1 MGFLHFGSLVFHSK
15 YCILLVPSAW
25 GLFMAENLPAA
36 SSTGRRHFTPRTIFS
51 ILLLVGLVAGL
62 IGYKANGGLKRF
74 NRLRATGS
82 LPIHTEALH
91 RPAGSALMATGAQT
105 LAYLN
110 IVWPALLFGVLISA
124 TVHAAIS
131 PRRLVTLFGQGL
143 VKPQLAAAA
152 AGAPLML
159 CSCCV
164 APMFPAVYRRS
175 QRLGPSLAFTLAA
188 PALNPAAL
196 TFSFLL
202 FPLAIAGTRLFMA
215 VVLVVLASAL
225 VARIA
230 GPVKVRT
237 AAVEDFAE
245 TGDGVGD
252 FIQAY
257 FRSLWYI
264 TVRTVPWILLGIWVS
279 MMIANRIPIQTLAS
293 GGPKVLILLVVAT
306 GALLLTMPTFFEIPL
321 ALSLLAAGAPAG
333 IALAVLIAG
342 PSINL
347 ASLLVIA
354 RYSHWKVAA
363 LTAAAVWITAVAGG
377 LLIG

>member
-1 MGFLHFGSLVFHSK
+1 
-15 YCILLVPSAW
+15 
-25 GLFMAENLPAA
+25 MAENLPAA
-36 SSTGRRHFTPRTIFS
+36 SFAGRRRFSPRAIIS

-74 NRLRATGS
+74 NQLRATGS

-91 RPAGSALMATGAQT
+91 RPAGSSLVATGAQT

-110 IVWPALLFGVLISA
+110 IVWPALVFGVLISA
-124 TVHAAIS
+124 AVHAAIS
-131 PRRLVTLFGQGL
+131 PRRLATLFGQGL

-202 FPLAIAGTRLFMA
+202 FPLAIAGTRLAMA
-215 VVLVVLASAL
+215 LVLVVLASAL

-230 GPVKVRT
+230 GPVQVRT

-245 TGDGVGD
+245 TGDGLGD

-279 MMIANRIPIQTLAS
+279 MIIANRIPIQALAS
-293 GGPKVLILLVVAT
+293 GRPKVLILLVVAT
-306 GALLLTMPTFFEIPL
+306 GAVLLTLPTFFEIPL

-363 LTAAAVWITAVAGG
+363 LTAAAVWVAAVAGG

>member
-1 MGFLHFGSLVFHSK
+1 MADNLSASL
-15 YCILLVPSAW
+15 
-25 GLFMAENLPAA
+25 
-36 SSTGRRHFTPRTIFS
+36 TGRRHFTPRTIFS
-51 ILLLVGLVAGL
+51 MLLLVGLVAGL

-74 NRLRATGS
+74 NQLRATGS

-91 RPAGSALMATGAQT
+91 RPAGSALLATGAQT

-124 TVHAAIS
+124 AVHAAIS
-131 PRRLVTLFGQGL
+131 PRRLATLFGQGL

-188 PALNPAAL
+188 PSLNPAAL

-202 FPLAIAGTRLFMA
+202 FPLAIAGTRLAMA
-215 VVLVVLASAL
+215 LVLVVLASAL

-230 GPVKVRT
+230 GPVQVRT
-237 AAVEDFAE
+237 ATVEDFAE

-252 FIQAY
+252 FVQAY

-279 MMIANRIPIQTLAS
+279 MIIANRIPIQALAS

-363 LTAAAVWITAVAGG
+363 LTAAAVWVAAVAGG

>member
-1 MGFLHFGSLVFHSK
+1 
-15 YCILLVPSAW
+15 
-25 GLFMAENLPAA
+25 MAENTSVV
-36 SSTGRRHFTPRTIFS
+36 SSAVSSRFNPRVILS
-51 ILLLVGLVAGL
+51 ILLLTGLLAGL

-74 NRLRATGS
+74 NQLRATGS

-91 RPAGSALMATGAQT
+91 RPAGSGLMATGAQT

-124 TVHAAIS
+124 AVHAAIS
-131 PRRLVTLFGQGL
+131 PRRLATLFGQGL

-196 TFSFLL
+196 TFSLLL
-202 FPLAIAGTRLFMA
+202 FPLAIAGTRLAMA
-215 VVLVVLASAL
+215 VVLVVLAAAL

-230 GPVKVRT
+230 GPVQVRT
-237 AAVEDFAE
+237 AAVEEFAE
-245 TGDGVGD
+245 TGDGLGD
-252 FIQAY
+252 LIRAY
-257 FRSLWYI
+257 FRSLAYI

-279 MMIANRIPIQTLAS
+279 MIIANRIPIQTLAS
-293 GGPKVLILLVVAT
+293 GGPKVVILLVVAT
-306 GALLLTMPTFFEIPL
+306 VALLLTMPTFFEIPL

-363 LTAAAVWITAVAGG
+363 LTAAAVWVTAVAGG
-377 LLIG
+377 LLLG

>member
-1 MGFLHFGSLVFHSK
+1 
-15 YCILLVPSAW
+15 
-25 GLFMAENLPAA
+25 MAQNATVISNR
-36 SSTGRRHFTPRTIFS
+36 SSRRFSPRVVLS
-51 ILLLVGLVAGL
+51 ILLLVGLPAGL
-62 IGYKANGGLKRF
+62 IGYTARGGLKRITE
-74 NRLRATGS
+74 LRATRS
-82 LPIHTEALH
+82 LRIRTEALH
-91 RPAGSALMATGAQT
+91 RPPGSEFIATGAQT

-110 IVWPALLFGVLISA
+110 IVWPALVFGVLISA
-124 TVHAAIS
+124 AVHAAIS
-131 PRRLVTLFGQGL
+131 PQHLATLFGQGL

-225 VARIA
+225 VARIV
-230 GPVKVRT
+230 GPVQVRT
-237 AAVEDFAE
+237 PAVEDFAE

-279 MMIANRIPIQTLAS
+279 MIIANRLPIQTLAF
-293 GGPKVLILLVVAT
+293 GGPKVLVLLVVAT
-306 GALLLTMPTFFEIPL
+306 GALLLTMPSFFEIPL
-321 ALSLLAAGAPAG
+321 ALSLLAVGASAGT
-333 IALAVLIAG
+333 ALAVLIAG
-342 PSINL
+342 PAVNL

-363 LTAAAVWITAVAGG
+363 LVAAAVWATAVAGG

>member
-1 MGFLHFGSLVFHSK
+1 
-15 YCILLVPSAW
+15 
-25 GLFMAENLPAA
+25 MAENTPVV
-36 SSTGRRHFTPRTIFS
+36 SSPVSNRFSPRVILS
-51 ILLLVGLVAGL
+51 ILMLVGLPVWL
-62 IGYKANGGLKRF
+62 IVYKGNGGLKRF
-74 NRLRATGS
+74 NQLRATGS

-91 RPAGSALMATGAQT
+91 RPVGSGLMATGAQT
-105 LAYLN
+105 LAYFN

-124 TVHAAIS
+124 AVHAAIS
-131 PRRLVTLFGQGL
+131 PRRLATMFGQGL
-143 VKPQLAAAA
+143 VKPQLAAAV

-202 FPLAIAGTRLFMA
+202 FPLAIAWTRLVMA
-215 VVLVVLASAL
+215 IVLVVMVSAL
-225 VARIA
+225 VARVA
-230 GPVKVRT
+230 GPVQVRT
-237 AAVEDFAE
+237 AGIDEFAE
-245 TGDGVGD
+245 TGDGLGD
-252 FIQAY
+252 FIRAY
-257 FRSLWYI
+257 FRSLAYI

-279 MMIANRIPIQTLAS
+279 MVIANRIPIQTLAS

-306 GALLLTMPTFFEIPL
+306 GALLLTMPSFFEIPL
-321 ALSLLAAGAPAG
+321 ALSLLAAGASAG
-333 IALAVLIAG
+333 AALAVLIAG
-342 PSINL
+342 PAVNL

-354 RYSHWKVAA
+354 RYSHWKVAV
-363 LTAAAVWITAVAGG
+363 LVAAAVWATAVAGG

>member
-1 MGFLHFGSLVFHSK
+1 
-15 YCILLVPSAW
+15 
-25 GLFMAENLPAA
+25 
-36 SSTGRRHFTPRTIFS
+36 
-51 ILLLVGLVAGL
+51 
-62 IGYKANGGLKRF
+62 
-74 NRLRATGS
+74 
-82 LPIHTEALH
+82 
-91 RPAGSALMATGAQT
+91 
-105 LAYLN
+105 
-110 IVWPALLFGVLISA
+110 
-124 TVHAAIS
+124 
-131 PRRLVTLFGQGL
+131 
-143 VKPQLAAAA
+143 
-152 AGAPLML
+152 
-159 CSCCV
+159 
-164 APMFPAVYRRS
+164 
-175 QRLGPSLAFTLAA
+175 
-188 PALNPAAL
+188 
-196 TFSFLL
+196 
-202 FPLAIAGTRLFMA
+202 MA

-230 GPVKVRT
+230 GPVQVRT

-279 MMIANRIPIQTLAS
+279 MIIANRIPIQTLAS
-293 GGPKVLILLVVAT
+293 GGPKVVILLIVAT
-306 GALLLTMPTFFEIPL
+306 VALLLTMPTFFEIPL

-342 PSINL
+342 PSVNL

-363 LTAAAVWITAVAGG
+363 LTAAAVWVAAVAGG

>member
-1 MGFLHFGSLVFHSK
+1 MADNAAFINSPGS
-15 YCILLVPSAW
+15 
-25 GLFMAENLPAA
+25 
-36 SSTGRRHFTPRTIFS
+36 RRFSPRVVLS
-51 ILLLVGLVAGL
+51 ILLLVGLPASL
-62 IGYKANGGLKRF
+62 IGYKARGGLKRLDQ
-74 NRLRATGS
+74 LRATGS
-82 LPIHTEALH
+82 LPIRPEVLH
-91 RPAGSALMATGAQT
+91 PRAGSGLMATGAQT

-124 TVHAAIS
+124 AVHAAIS
-131 PRRLVTLFGQGL
+131 PRRLATLFGQGL

-196 TFSFLL
+196 TFSFLI
-202 FPLAIAGTRLFMA
+202 FPLAMAGTRLVMA
-215 VVLVVLASAL
+215 LILVVLASAL

-230 GPVKVRT
+230 GPVQVRT
-237 AAVEDFAE
+237 GEVDDLPE
-245 TGDGVGD
+245 TGDGVRD
-252 FIQAY
+252 FFQAY

-279 MMIANRIPIQTLAS
+279 MVIANRIPIQTLAS
-293 GGPKVLILLVVAT
+293 GGPKVLVLLIVAT
-306 GALLLTMPTFFEIPL
+306 GALLLTLPTFFEIPI

-342 PSINL
+342 PAVNL

-354 RYSHWKVAA
+354 RYSHWKVAV
-363 LTAAAVWITAVAGG
+363 LVAAAVWATAVAGG

>member
-1 MGFLHFGSLVFHSK
+1 
-15 YCILLVPSAW
+15 
-25 GLFMAENLPAA
+25 MAENVA
-36 SSTGRRHFTPRTIFS
+36 SISSRSSRRFSARVILS
-51 ILLLVGLVAGL
+51 ILLLVGLPAGL
-62 IGYKANGGLKRF
+62 IGYKARGGFKRI
-74 NRLRATGS
+74 NELRATGS
-82 LPIHTEALH
+82 LRIRTDALH
-91 RPAGSALMATGAQT
+91 RPAGSEFIATGVQT

-124 TVHAAIS
+124 AVHATIS
-131 PRRLVTLFGQGL
+131 PRRLATLFGQGL

-202 FPLAIAGTRLFMA
+202 FPLAIAGTRLVMA
-215 VVLVVLASAL
+215 IVMVVIVSAL
-225 VARIA
+225 VARVA
-230 GPVKVRT
+230 GPVQVR
-237 AAVEDFAE
+237 AAGIDEFAE
-245 TGDGVGD
+245 TGDGVSD
-252 FIQAY
+252 LIRAY
-257 FRSLWYI
+257 FRSLAHI

-279 MMIANRIPIQTLAS
+279 MVIANRIPIQTLAS
-293 GGPKVLILLVVAT
+293 AGPKVLILIVVAT
-306 GALLLTMPTFFEIPL
+306 GALLLTMPSFFEIPL
-321 ALSLLAAGAPAG
+321 ALSLLAAGASAG
-333 IALAVLIAG
+333 TALAVLIAG
-342 PSINL
+342 PAVNL

-354 RYSHWKVAA
+354 RYSHWKVAV
-363 LTAAAVWITAVAGG
+363 LVAAAVWATAVAAG